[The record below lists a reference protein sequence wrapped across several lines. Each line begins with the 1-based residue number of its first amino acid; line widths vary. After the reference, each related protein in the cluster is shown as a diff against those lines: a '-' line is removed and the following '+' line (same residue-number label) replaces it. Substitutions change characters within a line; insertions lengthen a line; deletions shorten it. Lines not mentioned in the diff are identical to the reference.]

1 MKHDQWF
8 RLFFKSSRYLCY
20 MTSSFHLC
28 SWLNYRLLIDIIFT
42 HIILQIFLLN
52 VDILRFQGKS
62 EPSWPTFLDSDLQ
75 HTSSSAFRSAIK
87 TNIIPWWPWV
97 LFFPSDF
104 WSSGLCHIAPWSE
117 FSAVRLLHRS
127 SPTFTRLVFPFS
139 LLHQPSF
146 VTTFWFLHQSSTA
159 FSDSSLDKASLSA
172 SSTVFTN

>member
-75 HTSSSAFRSAIK
+75 HTSSSAFWSAIK
-87 TNIIPWWPWV
+87 TNIIHWWPWV
-97 LFFPSDF
+97 LFSIWLLVIGLVPHSTLIGIFRCSA
-104 WSSGLCHIAPWSE
+104 SSPIFTNLYQTC
-117 FSAVRLLHRS
+117 FSVQSS
-127 SPTFTRLVFPFS
+127 SPTFLRNNLLISSSVFNSF
-139 LLHQPSF
+139 LGQQPWQSF
-146 VTTFWFLHQSSTA
+146 FVGFINGFH
-159 FSDSSLDKASLSA
+159 
-172 SSTVFTN
+172 